1 MANIKS
7 AKKRINVA
15 EKKRVQNTA
24 VKSEIK
30 TFLKKFEASVIAK
43 EVDNATEL
51 LKTCS
56 GLLDSAA
63 TDGVIHKNKASRQ
76 KARLAK
82 KLASINV
89 A

>member
-30 TFLKKFEASVIAK
+30 TFLKKFDASIVAK
-43 EVDNATEL
+43 DLTLASDL
-51 LKTCS
+51 HKTCS

-82 KLASINV
+82 KLSSI
-89 A
+89 AA